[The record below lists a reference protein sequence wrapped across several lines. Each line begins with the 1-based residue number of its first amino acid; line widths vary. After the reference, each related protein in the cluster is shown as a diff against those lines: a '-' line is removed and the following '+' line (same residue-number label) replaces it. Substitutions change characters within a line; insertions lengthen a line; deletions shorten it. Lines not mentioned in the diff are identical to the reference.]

1 MASCKPFGY
10 RNGVRFYLDGSL
22 KIVGCI
28 FESLRPICC
37 EKYEKRGENGISL
50 MVSGMKR
57 DDILKFVVIVY
68 TMVIY
73 SSNVWWSSKSLNECQ
88 REVIAK
94 IFAVFPSFFSPP
106 AKNCHHVA
114 IVNYS
119 VPPSYNSNFVRVSRL
134 RRWYKVNFE
143 FSSSF
148 FDRKS
153 IIFPGEYKYLETIP
167 SVSNKF
173 SRKFFKIR

>member
-1 MASCKPFGY
+1 MYFRKFASHLLWEI
-10 RNGVRFYLDGSL
+10 R
-22 KIVGCI
+22 
-28 FESLRPICC
+28 
-37 EKYEKRGENGISL
+37 EKRREWYQFDGIWDEE
-50 MVSGMKR
+50 GWYIK
-57 DDILKFVVIVY
+57 KFVVIVY

-153 IIFPGEYKYLETIP
+153 IIFSGEYKYLEMFRINFRENF
-167 SVSNKF
+167 SKF
-173 SRKFFKIR
+173 VKFLHKFQF